1 MPVPYY
7 LPSLR
12 LLCIFLLLKI
22 YPRALAYSVIMVVLS
37 LALPVLVGVSV
48 LPAPERWADGSFVE
62 VAEIIGGSWL
72 GIELS
77 TTCLL
82 ETFALSDLLSTAR

>member
-1 MPVPYY
+1 
-7 LPSLR
+7 
-12 LLCIFLLLKI
+12 
-22 YPRALAYSVIMVVLS
+22 MVVLS
-37 LALPVLVGVSV
+37 LALPVLVGVS
-48 LPAPERWADGSFVE
+48 APERWADGSFVE